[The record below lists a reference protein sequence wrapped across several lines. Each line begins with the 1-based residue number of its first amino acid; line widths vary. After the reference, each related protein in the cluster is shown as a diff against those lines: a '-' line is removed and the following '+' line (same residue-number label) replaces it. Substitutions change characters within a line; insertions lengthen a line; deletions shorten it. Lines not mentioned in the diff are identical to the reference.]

1 MPATA
6 APSLNRSVLG
16 AGFALA
22 LLVSGC
28 GRDEIRVYRVPKA
41 SEPSASAPT
50 AAAVPGA
57 ATAPAIHWSVPEHWT
72 PQEAGAPGMQ
82 MRVGSFLAKGSNGGT
97 ADISVIPLQGDSGTE
112 LGNVNR
118 WRGQVG
124 LAPVEEGQL
133 SSLGQAVT
141 INGRSGT
148 LYDFTGTPPG
158 KSAEERML
166 IARSTEGD
174 TTWFY
179 KITGDA
185 ATVGAERARFIAF
198 LESVHFHADGDT
210 SHGGDSS
217 ASAQPAASQWKI
229 PGSWTEVAPG
239 MMQQAKFIAKGD
251 GDAQAEVTLSIFP
264 GEAGGLLPNVN
275 RWRGQIQLAPI
286 TEDELK
292 ALAQTQSSPSG
303 PLTVLDMKNPSGQR
317 LVAAI
322 LKRGSETWYFKFM
335 GADAVIERERAAF
348 LQFSGQP
355 Q

>member
-1 MPATA
+1 
-6 APSLNRSVLG
+6 V
-16 AGFALA
+16 AGTLVA
-22 LLVSGC
+22 LLASGC
-28 GRDEIRVYRVPKA
+28 GREEIRVYRVAKA
-41 SEPSASAPT
+41 DEASSPARL
-50 AAAVPGA
+50 AAAA
-57 ATAPAIHWSVPEHWT
+57 ASPAPAPAIHWSVPEHWT
-72 PQEAGAPGMQ
+72 PQEAGSSGMQ
-82 MRVGSFLAKGSNGGT
+82 MRVGSYLAKGPSGGS

-118 WRGQVG
+118 WRGQMG

-133 SSLGQAVT
+133 ASLGQTVT
-141 INGRSGT
+141 INGRAGT

-174 TTWFY
+174 TAWFY
-179 KITGDA
+179 KITGDS
-185 ATVGAERARFIAF
+185 ATVGAERAHFIAF

-210 SHGGDSS
+210 SHGGDAYAPAKSA
-217 ASAQPAASQWKI
+217 ASAWKI

-286 TEDELK
+286 TEDELR
-292 ALAQTQSSPSG
+292 ALALTQASPSG

-348 LQFSGQP
+348 LRFSGQP